1 MINWRI
7 LMRQFLPAQWRNDL
21 IPSLNKLSIRSPST
35 SNQELREPNVW
46 QKRFFKWIDKRS
58 PLTTEVTLT
67 RHNLYTFPTVMG
79 FMFLGLA
86 LLLWML
92 GTNYQ
97 NNLILALS
105 YLLISLFVV
114 AILHTYANLVGL
126 NIKVLGAKPVFVGE
140 HVYFSIAIEGVRGK
154 GCNNVNIRWWEGSNT
169 SFDFSATA
177 ASNSQIVEIGLLTTA
192 RGYCKPGK
200 LLVESTFPLGLIRCW
215 TWLNI
220 DARGLVFPAPVK
232 ANMPPPAI
240 ADEHC
245 EHGTALVGG
254 DDFNGLKEYRAGD
267 PIKHIAWKHFARE
280 QGLYSKEYASTA
292 AADTWLEWQ
301 SFLHLQP
308 ELRLS
313 ALCYWALEFERL
325 GVPYGLRLPGKQIPP
340 ALGDGHRLSVLSSL
354 ARFDVAL
361 G

>member
-1 MINWRI
+1 MSWRI
-7 LMRQFLPAQWRNDL
+7 ITQHILHGQWLSRLGIGPAYASAEPQ
-21 IPSLNKLSIRSPST
+21 
-35 SNQELREPNVW
+35 REPNVW

-58 PLTTEVTLT
+58 PLATEVTLT
-67 RHNLYTFPTVMG
+67 RHNLYTFPTTMG

-105 YLLISLFVV
+105 YLLISLLVV
-114 AILHTYANLVGL
+114 AILHTYANLAGL
-126 NIKVLGAKPVFVGE
+126 NLKVLGAKPVFVGE
-140 HVYFSIAIEGVRGK
+140 QVYFSLVIKGGRGK
-154 GCNNVNIRWWEGSNT
+154 GYNNLNIRWWQGNNT
-169 SFDFSATA
+169 SFDVA
-177 ASNSQIVEIGLLTTA
+177 AVDDPNGQIIEIGMLTEA
-192 RGYCKPGK
+192 RGYCVPGK

-220 DARGLVFPAPVK
+220 DARALVFPNPVK
-232 ANMPPPAI
+232 AAMPPPAL

-245 EHGTALVGG
+245 EHGIALVGG
-254 DDFNGLKEYRAGD
+254 DDFHGLKEYRAGD
-267 PIKHIAWKHFARE
+267 PIKHIAWKHFARD
-280 QGLYSKEYASTA
+280 QGLYSKEYASSA

-301 SFLHLQP
+301 SFFHLEP
-308 ELRLS
+308 EQRLN

-340 ALGDGHRLSVLSSL
+340 ALGDSHSLSVLSSL
-354 ARFDVAL
+354 ARFDVGL
-361 G
+361 GQ